1 MAENVYEGL
10 FILDAN
16 RYAHDQAGVSGRV
29 NALIEKHGGT
39 VLVSRLW
46 EERRLAYPIRGQKKG
61 AYWLTYFRTEGS
73 KIGPLTEEAMREDNF
88 LRQMFLKIDPRI
100 VDTLVSHAL
109 QRKEARPVTARSA
122 ARPAAPTAGAKDAGA
137 KDAGAKD
144 AGAKDAGV
152 DSAADSA
159 KEASADEAKAA
170 EATAE

>member
-39 VLVSRLW
+39 ILVSRLW

-73 KIGPLTEEAMREDNF
+73 KIGPLTEEAMREANF

-109 QRKEARPVTARSA
+109 QRKEARPATARPG
-122 ARPAAPTAGAKDAGA
+122 ARTGAPTAGPKDAGPKDAGA
-137 KDAGAKD
+137 
-144 AGAKDAGV
+144 
-152 DSAADSA
+152 DSAE
-159 KEASADEAKAA
+159 EAAADEAKAA
-170 EATAE
+170 EATVE

>member
-1 MAENVYEGL
+1 
-10 FILDAN
+10 
-16 RYAHDQAGVSGRV
+16 
-29 NALIEKHGGT
+29 
-39 VLVSRLW
+39 
-46 EERRLAYPIRGQKKG
+46 IRGQKKG
-61 AYWLTYFRTEGS
+61 AYWLNYFRTEGS

-122 ARPAAPTAGAKDAGA
+122 ARPAAPTAGAKDAEAKDAGA

>member
-1 MAENVYEGL
+1 LAENVYEGL

-46 EERRLAYPIRGQKKG
+46 EERRMAYPIRGQKKG
-61 AYWLTYFRTEGS
+61 TYWLTYFSTEGE
-73 KIGPLTEEAMREDNF
+73 KIGPMTEEAMREDNF

-109 QRKEARPVTARSA
+109 QRKEVTPVA
-122 ARPAAPTAGAKDAGA
+122 ARAAPTQAPTAE
-137 KDAGAKD
+137 
-144 AGAKDAGV
+144 
-152 DSAADSA
+152 DSS
-159 KEASADEAKAA
+159 EVSAA
-170 EATAE
+170 EAGADKPKAEEATEATEAAVE

>member
-39 VLVSRLW
+39 ILVSRLW

-73 KIGPLTEEAMREDNF
+73 KIGPLTEEAMREANF

-109 QRKEARPVTARSA
+109 QRKEARPATARPG
-122 ARPAAPTAGAKDAGA
+122 ARPAAPTAGPKDAGPKDAGA
-137 KDAGAKD
+137 
-144 AGAKDAGV
+144 
-152 DSAADSA
+152 DSAE
-159 KEASADEAKAA
+159 EAVADEAKAA
-170 EATAE
+170 EATVE